1 MKTLSEKESELRL
14 TVALPDNDDWR
25 LLGGGEEVIQ
35 ELNDVLVAALEFA
48 KATDRTWGGIA
59 DEIFPPLAKL
69 NAKYPNIGILES
81 DAYTTVARFFAIN
94 LTPAIYDYLRYY
106 DGAEG

>member
-1 MKTLSEKESELRL
+1 MKTLSEKENELLL
-14 TVALPDNDDWR
+14 TVGMPDSDDWR
-25 LLGGGEEVIQ
+25 LLGGGDEVIQ

-48 KATDRTWGGIA
+48 KAADRTWGDIA

-69 NAKYPNIGILES
+69 NAKYPKIGILES